1 MGLGTIDLVVLAIYA
16 MGLLGI
22 ALWVSR
28 EPAGESKNTEDYFL
42 AGKALPWWAIG
53 ASLIAANISAEQII
67 GQSGQGFVVGLAIA
81 AYEWQAAIVLLVVAA
96 FFLPIFLKRGIYT
109 MPQFLETRF
118 GASVKTIMAVFW
130 IFLYTAVNL
139 TAVLFGGALAIE
151 AVTGVGIFTGMTMLA
166 LFALVYSVYGGLK
179 AVALTDIIQVVIL
192 ILGGLA
198 ITWIVLGM
206 VGGDGGPFSGLSV
219 LMGELPGHFEMI
231 FDRDDKGYGDLP
243 GIWTLLGGLWVL
255 HFSYWGFNQYII
267 QRALG
272 AESLQEAQKGLAFAA
287 LLKFLIP
294 LIVVIPGI
302 AALYLAQQ
310 GTLDMAAL
318 NPDICSVVDGKDVCG
333 KPDSTYG
340 VLMALMPAG
349 IRGLIFAA
357 LVAAIVSSLASMINS
372 ISTIFTM
379 DIYRDYIAK
388 DKTEGHYVMTGRIT
402 AVCAMLIALMV
413 AIPLLGSNE
422 SIFQAIQEYTG
433 FVAPGI
439 VAVFVLGFFWKRTNT
454 QGAFALLISSVVL
467 SLLFYV
473 SVNNPAL
480 LAEGIEVPRNA
491 AISGIMGGIFDP
503 VLGLVDFTVI
513 SMPFVV
519 RIWFIFLLCLVIGIA
534 VSLVTPEPQP
544 DQPVD
549 LGGIEFSTSTGF
561 KISAAVIVVILIGV
575 YAIFW

>member
-1 MGLGTIDLVVLAIYA
+1 MGLGTIDLIVLAIYA

-28 EPAGESKNTEDYFL
+28 EPAGTSKNTEDYFL

-118 GASVKTIMAVFW
+118 GASVKTIMAIFW

-139 TAVLFGGALAIE
+139 TTVLFGGALAIQ
-151 AVTGVGIFTGMTMLA
+151 AVTGVGIFAGMTMLG
-166 LFALVYSVYGGLK
+166 LFALLYSLYGGLK

-198 ITWIVLGM
+198 ITWIVLNM
-206 VGGDGGPFSGLSV
+206 VGGTEGPVAGLSV
-219 LMGELPGHFEMI
+219 LMTEIPGHFEMI
-231 FDRDDKGYGDLP
+231 FERDNKGYANLP

-318 NPDICSVVDGKDVCG
+318 NPDVCTQIDGKEVCG

-340 VLMALMPAG
+340 VLMGLMPAG

-388 DKTEGHYVMTGRIT
+388 DRTEGHYVLTGRIT
-402 AVCAMLIALMV
+402 AGVAMLIALMI

-467 SLLFYV
+467 SLLFYL
-473 SVNNPAL
+473 SVLDPVL
-480 LAEGIEVPRNA
+480 LAEGVEAPRSA
-491 AISGIMGGIFDP
+491 AISGIMGGLFNPI
-503 VLGLVDFTVI
+503 LGLVDFNVI

-519 RIWFIFLLCLVIGIA
+519 RIWFIFLLCLAIGVI
-534 VSLVTPEPQP
+534 VSLLTPKPHPE
-544 DQPVD
+544 QPVD
-549 LGGIEFSTSTGF
+549 LGGINFETTTGF
-561 KISAAVIVVILIGV
+561 KVSALIIIAILVGV
-575 YAIFW
+575 YMIFW

>member
-1 MGLGTIDLVVLAIYA
+1 MALSTLDLVIVGLYA
-16 MGLLGI
+16 VALLSI
-22 ALWVSR
+22 AVFVSR

-81 AYEWQAAIVLLVVAA
+81 AYEWQAALVLLIVAA

-118 GASVKTIMAVFW
+118 GPSVKTIMAVFW
-130 IFLYTAVNL
+130 IFLFTAVNL
-139 TAVLFGGALAIE
+139 TTVLYGGALAIQ
-151 AVTGVGIFTGMTMLA
+151 AVTGLGVFTGMAMLA
-166 LFALVYSVYGGLK
+166 GFALLYSLYGGLK

-192 ILGGLA
+192 ILGGFA
-198 ITWIVLGM
+198 ITILVLGM
-206 VGGDGGPFSGLSV
+206 VGGEAGAIGGLST
-219 LMGELPGHFEMI
+219 LMNELPGHFEMI
-231 FDRDDKGYGDLP
+231 LDRDHENYGNLP

-272 AESLQEAQKGLAFAA
+272 AESLPEAQKGLAFAA

-302 AALYLAQQ
+302 AALWLAQNGLQ
-310 GTLDMAAL
+310 GLSEEALAA
-318 NPDICSVVDGKDVCG
+318 

-340 VLMALMPAG
+340 ALMALMPVG

-388 DKTEGHYVMTGRIT
+388 ARGETHYVLIGRIT
-402 AVCAMLIALMV
+402 AAVAMVVALFL
-413 AIPLLGSNE
+413 AIPLLGGGT
-422 SIFQAIQEYTG
+422 SIFQTIQEYTG

-454 QGAFALLISSVVL
+454 AGAFALLISSVVL
-467 SLLFYV
+467 SLLFYLAAQD
-473 SVNNPAL
+473 PDMA
-480 LAEGIEVPRNA
+480 AEGLVGSRA
-491 AISGIMGGIFDP
+491 AMVGGAMGMMFNPII
-503 VLGLVDFTVI
+503 GLADFTVVT
-513 SMPFVV
+513 MPFVV
-519 RIWFIFLLCLVIGIA
+519 RIWFIFLICVLIGVI
-534 VSLVTPEPQP
+534 VSLLTSPPQE

-549 LGGIEFSTSTGF
+549 LSDISFETTMTF
-561 KISAAVIVVILIGV
+561 KVTAAIAIVILIGL
-575 YAIFW
+575 YAMFW

>member
-1 MGLGTIDLVVLAIYA
+1 MGLGTIDLIVLAIYA
-16 MGLLGI
+16 LGLLGI

-28 EPAGESKNTEDYFL
+28 EPAGATKNTEDYFL
-42 AGKALPWWAIG
+42 ASKALPWWAIG

-81 AYEWQAAIVLLVVAA
+81 AYEWQAAIVLLIVAA

-118 GASVKTIMAVFW
+118 GASVKTIMATFW

-139 TAVLFGGALAIE
+139 TTVLFGGALAIQ
-151 AVTGVGIFTGMTMLA
+151 AVTGVGLFAGMAMLA
-166 LFALVYSVYGGLK
+166 VFALLYSLYGGLK
-179 AVALTDIIQVVIL
+179 AVALTDIIQVIIL

-206 VGGDGGPFSGLSV
+206 VGDGSGAVGGLSV
-219 LMGELPGHFEMI
+219 LMNEIPGHFEMI
-231 FDRDDKGYGDLP
+231 FERDDKGYGNLP

-272 AESLQEAQKGLAFAA
+272 AENLQEAQKGLAFAA

-310 GTLDMAAL
+310 GILDMAAL
-318 NPDICSVVDGKDVCG
+318 NPDVCSQVDGEEVCG
-333 KPDSTYG
+333 RPDSTYG
-340 VLMALMPAG
+340 VLMGLMPSG

-379 DIYRDYIAK
+379 DIYRDYLAK
-388 DKTEGHYVMTGRIT
+388 DKSEGHYVMTGRIT
-402 AVCAMLIALMV
+402 AAVAMITALV
-413 AIPLLGSNE
+413 IAIPLLGSNE

-454 QGAFALLISSVVL
+454 QGAFALLLSSVVL
-467 SLLFYV
+467 SLLFYL
-473 SVNNPAL
+473 SVLDPAA
-480 LAEGIEVPRNA
+480 LANGIEAPRSG
-491 AISGIMGGIFDP
+491 AISAMMGGIFNP
-503 VLGLVDFTVI
+503 ILGLVDFNVI
-513 SMPFVV
+513 NMPFVV
-519 RIWFIFLLCLVIGIA
+519 RIWFIFLLCLVIGVI
-534 VSLVTPEPQP
+534 VSLVTPKPHP
-544 DQPVD
+544 DQPVYLD
-549 LGGIEFSTSTGF
+549 GIDFATTTGF
-561 KISAAVIVVILIGV
+561 KISAAVIVAILIGV
-575 YAIFW
+575 YAVFW

>member
-1 MGLGTIDLVVLAIYA
+1 MGLGTIDLIVLAIYA
-16 MGLLGI
+16 LGLLGI

-28 EPAGESKNTEDYFL
+28 EPAGETKNTEDYFL

-118 GASVKTIMAVFW
+118 GSSVKTIMAVFW

-139 TAVLFGGALAIE
+139 TTVLFGGALAIE
-151 AVTGVGIFTGMTMLA
+151 AVTGVGLFASMAMLA
-166 LFALVYSVYGGLK
+166 VFALLYSLYGGLK

-206 VGGDGGPFSGLSV
+206 VGGAGGVVGGLSV
-219 LMGELPGHFEMI
+219 LTSEFPGHFEMI
-231 FDRDDKGYGDLP
+231 FERDNKGYGNLP

-310 GTLDMAAL
+310 GTLDMAVL
-318 NPDICSVVDGKDVCG
+318 NPDVCSQIDGKEVCG

-340 VLMALMPAG
+340 VLMGLMPVG

-388 DKTEGHYVMTGRIT
+388 DKTEGHYVMTGRVT
-402 AVCAMLIALMV
+402 AAVAMGIALV
-413 AIPLLGSNE
+413 IAIPLLGSNE

-467 SLLFYV
+467 SLLFYL
-473 SVNNPAL
+473 SVLDPAA
-480 LAEGIEVPRNA
+480 LANGLEAPRSG
-491 AISGIMGGIFDP
+491 AISAVMGGIFNP
-503 VLGLVDFTVI
+503 ILGLVDFNVI
-513 SMPFVV
+513 NMPFVV
-519 RIWFIFLLCLVIGIA
+519 RIWFIFLLCLAIGVG
-534 VSLVTPEPQP
+534 VSLVTPEPQA

-549 LGGIEFSTSTGF
+549 LGGIDFATTAGF
-561 KISAAVIVVILIGV
+561 KIAAVAIIAILIGV

>member
-1 MGLGTIDLVVLAIYA
+1 MALSTLDLVIVGLYA
-16 MGLLGI
+16 VMLLGI
-22 ALWVSR
+22 ALYVSR
-28 EPAGESKNTEDYFL
+28 EPAGTEKNTEDYFL

-81 AYEWQAAIVLLVVAA
+81 AYEWQAALVLLIVAA

-130 IFLYTAVNL
+130 IFLFTAVNL
-139 TAVLFGGALAIE
+139 TTVLYGGALAIK
-151 AVTGVGIFTGMTMLA
+151 AVTGVAVFNGMAMLA
-166 LFALVYSVYGGLK
+166 TFALLYSLYGGLK

-198 ITWIVLGM
+198 ITVIVLGM
-206 VGGDGGPFSGLSV
+206 VGGDTGAIGGLNT
-219 LMGELPGHFEMI
+219 LMAEIPGHFEMI
-231 FDRDDKGYGDLP
+231 LDRDNDSFDNLP

-272 AESLQEAQKGLAFAA
+272 AESLAEAQKGLAFAA

-302 AALYLAQQ
+302 AALWLAQE
-310 GTLDMAAL
+310 GLAGLSTAAL
-318 NPDICSVVDGKDVCG
+318 SEN
-333 KPDSTYG
+333 PDSTYG
-340 VLMALMPAG
+340 ALMALMPVG

-357 LVAAIVSSLASMINS
+357 LIAAIVSSLASMINS

-388 DKTEGHYVMTGRIT
+388 DKGETHYVLAGRIT
-402 AVCAMLIALMV
+402 AAAAMIIALAL
-413 AIPLLGSNE
+413 AIPLLGGGT
-422 SIFQAIQEYTG
+422 SIFQTIQEYTG

-467 SLLFYV
+467 SFLFFAASSPDMV
-473 SVNNPAL
+473 GAGLSGAVAGVMGPIFNP
-480 LAEGIEVPRNA
+480 I
-491 AISGIMGGIFDP
+491 
-503 VLGLVDFTVI
+503 LGLVDFNVVN
-513 SMPFVV
+513 MPFVV
-519 RIWFIFLLCLVIGIA
+519 RIWFIFLLCLIVGVV
-534 VSLVTPEPQP
+534 VSLTTPAPRPE
-544 DQPVD
+544 QPVD
-549 LGGIEFSTSTGF
+549 LSDISFATTTGF
-561 KISAAVIVVILIGV
+561 KVSAALAIAILIGL
-575 YAIFW
+575 YAYFW